1 MGAMNQ
7 ACLDPPIKRSLP
19 AYLMGYAFLLLTP
32 QPVLATEPPQLMI
45 EAPHSLEPQAARL
58 RNLNPSR
65 FLPIMDLVGLHH
77 PGPPI
82 RVVLAPEQSAWAKQ
96 APSWSSAY
104 AMGELGMIVL
114 LPERVLSYPYESLEQ
129 VLAHEVAHVL
139 VARSTGGRAVPRW
152 FDEGLAMIA
161 AHSWTVEDRARLV
174 WAMATEEPISL
185 DEINARF
192 RRDRASAQQA
202 YVLAYA
208 FVQDLIRQT
217 SPRLAKNVLALV
229 AQGLPFDEALTRLTS
244 KTPRQLEV
252 AFWDRQSVWTR
263 WVPVA
268 TSSVMLWLVIV
279 LLIFYV
285 FRKQKKRTTAIKK
298 QWEEEE
304 TGDP

>member
-1 MGAMNQ
+1 
-7 ACLDPPIKRSLP
+7 
-19 AYLMGYAFLLLTP
+19 
-32 QPVLATEPPQLMI
+32 
-45 EAPHSLEPQAARL
+45 
-58 RNLNPSR
+58 
-65 FLPIMDLVGLHH
+65 
-77 PGPPI
+77 
-82 RVVLAPEQSAWAKQ
+82 
-96 APSWSSAY
+96 
-104 AMGELGMIVL
+104 
-114 LPERVLSYPYESLEQ
+114 
-129 VLAHEVAHVL
+129 
-139 VARSTGGRAVPRW
+139 
-152 FDEGLAMIA
+152 
-161 AHSWTVEDRARLV
+161 
-174 WAMATEEPISL
+174 MATEEPISL

-252 AFWDRQSVWTR
+252 AFWDRQSIWTR